1 MDRLLDVSALAE
13 ILGVT
18 PNAVRCRLAQG
29 SQDIPP
35 PVRLPGS
42 SGIRW
47 RQSDVEAWLAALPV
61 RATEKPAL
69 RIPAKAVRQS
79 GDDGHPRSAAT
90 QAGGLFTRLTAM
102 GQGGGGLS

>member
-61 RATEKPAL
+61 RATEKPAP
-69 RIPAKAVRQS
+69 RPRKSAGPALEDFPPEWRPYV
-79 GDDGHPRSAAT
+79 AASLKKT
-90 QAGGLFTRLTAM
+90 
-102 GQGGGGLS
+102 